1 MGLALLAALAWN
13 LAHASE
19 IKGLEL
25 RNGATGTRAE
35 IALDGA
41 GQYKVISLKGPD
53 RLVVDLPA
61 SRLGKGVKLPAGAG
75 LIKSVRVGEPQPGTA
90 RIVFDL
96 AQPVA
101 VLKPRI
107 EQGAGGPRLVL
118 EWPGDGS
125 EPAVAAAPK
134 AEAPAAAAAVVPA
147 TVAAAAPAQ
156 AAPGSEPADPAVAS
170 NAATSK
176 LISELAARGAAGA
189 PAAHAGQPAGA
200 QVANVQP
207 ASVPAAS
214 LPAANA
220 PATNMPATNMPA
232 TNMPATTMQAPAVA
246 AALPPTGAQ
255 RAAAQAVFEQ
265 AAQAPVPTTVATGVP
280 TRIATGVPTRIATGV
295 PTPMPG
301 SAAANAAANPNPTTA
316 APGAPA
322 NEPAPPAGAVKTLKD
337 VMRGRGM
344 RPLVIAIDPG
354 HGGQDP
360 GAIGQG
366 GKREKD
372 VTLAIGR
379 ELARQINATPGL
391 KAYMT
396 RDTDVFIPLPR
407 RAQLARQAKADMFV
421 SIHAD
426 AAENRS
432 ASGSSV
438 YVLSLKGAT
447 SQRARWLA
455 DKENA
460 SDLIG
465 GVRLQQTDNTLAS
478 VLLDLTQSGHMKA
491 SEDAAAHVLDGLRD
505 VGKNHKPHVEKAN
518 FAVLRTS
525 DMPAMLVET
534 NFISNPEEERRLTDP
549 AHQRALARAVLGGIN
564 NYFTRQ
570 PPPGS
575 LYAARAEAQQAQ
587 GGGFGGG
594 GSP

>member
-1 MGLALLAALAWN
+1 MRVKGATVQKFLLGIALLAALAWN

-25 RNGATGTRAE
+25 RTGATGTRAE
-35 IALDGA
+35 IALDKNA
-41 GQYKVISLKGPD
+41 DYKVLSLKGPD

-61 SRLGKGVKLPAGAG
+61 SSVGKSVKLPAGAG
-75 LIKSVRVGEPQPGTA
+75 IVKSVRTGAPQPGTV

-101 VLKPRI
+101 ALKPRI
-107 EQGAGGPRLVL
+107 EQGGSGPRLVL
-118 EWPGDGS
+118 EWPGDGI
-125 EPAVAAAPK
+125 EPKTAVAAAP
-134 AEAPAAAAAVVPA
+134 APAPAAAAPTAALPTANVPA
-147 TVAAAAPAQ
+147 ATV
-156 AAPGSEPADPAVAS
+156 DPSVESA
-170 NAATSK
+170 AATSR
-176 LISELAARGAAGA
+176 LISELAARNAAA
-189 PAAHAGQPAGA
+189 PVATTTAQMPTASVPHPAAHASNLQASNPQASNAQAPALAGA
-200 QVANVQP
+200 AVT
-207 ASVPAAS
+207 S
-214 LPAANA
+214 PAANPQQLA
-220 PATNMPATNMPA
+220 AQ
-232 TNMPATTMQAPAVA
+232 QAA
-246 AALPPTGAQ
+246 
-255 RAAAQAVFEQ
+255 RQAVFEQ
-265 AAQAPVPTTVATGVP
+265 AAQAPMPTTVAAGVP
-280 TRIATGVPTRIATGV
+280 TRIATGVPTRVATGV

-301 SAAANAAANPNPTTA
+301 AATAPAAAIP
-316 APGAPA
+316 
-322 NEPAPPAGAVKTLKD
+322 ESAPPAGAVKTLKD

-360 GAIGQG
+360 GAIGQS

-407 RAQLARQAKADMFV
+407 RAQLARQAKADMFI

-426 AAENRS
+426 AAENR
-432 ASGSSV
+432 AAKGSSV
-438 YVLSLKGAT
+438 YVLSLKGAS

-460 SDLIG
+460 SDLVG
-465 GVRLQQTDNTLAS
+465 GVRLQQTDNTLTS

-491 SEDAAAHVLDGLRD
+491 SEDAAGHVLSGLKQ
-505 VGKNHKPHVEKAN
+505 VGHNHKPHIERAN

-534 NFISNPEEERRLTDP
+534 AFISNPEEERRLTDP
-549 AHQRALARAVLGGIN
+549 SHQRALARAVLDGVN
-564 NYFTRQ
+564 TYFTRQ
-570 PPPGS
+570 PPPGTM
-575 LYAARAEAQQAQ
+575 YAARAEAQLPSP
-587 GGGFGGG
+587 GGFGGG